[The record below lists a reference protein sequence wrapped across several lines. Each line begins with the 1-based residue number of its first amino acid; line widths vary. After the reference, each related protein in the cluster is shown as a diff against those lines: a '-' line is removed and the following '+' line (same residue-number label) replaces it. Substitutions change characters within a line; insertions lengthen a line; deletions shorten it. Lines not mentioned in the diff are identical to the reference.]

1 MNRHSQGR
9 RPGFGV
15 VAVLRILGAL
25 VSAVLAWQHQ
35 KTVTEHLKQL
45 VANTSR
51 VKTPAKPVSV
61 APPKR
66 TGGREVG
73 QPAPVRPACRRDG
86 GPCRERLPGGTG
98 GY

>member
-1 MNRHSQGR
+1 MTMNRQSQGR
-9 RPGFGV
+9 RPGCGLI
-15 VAVLRILGAL
+15 AVLRVLAAL

-35 KTVTEHLKQL
+35 KTVTEQLKRI

-51 VKTPAKPVSV
+51 VETPAKPPGV

-66 TGGREVG
+66 
-73 QPAPVRPACRRDG
+73 PACRSDG
-86 GPCRERLPGGTG
+86 GRCRGRLPGGTG